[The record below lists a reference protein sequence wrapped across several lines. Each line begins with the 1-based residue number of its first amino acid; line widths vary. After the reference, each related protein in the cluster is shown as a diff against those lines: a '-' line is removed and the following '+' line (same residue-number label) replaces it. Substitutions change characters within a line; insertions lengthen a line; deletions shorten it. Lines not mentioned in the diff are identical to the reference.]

1 MKQWATTLFFLGAA
15 LVWTSF
21 FGWAP
26 AHAQEPK
33 APVREYLPLIAS
45 GGDRDN
51 SQERVTDLRPDDR
64 PLTGVQETSLGTQ
77 EMRHSY
83 WVPGFQYANMIRS
96 TSFNKPGLTNWNS
109 TSYLTG
115 NVSLLDTWSH
125 AQLSMNYSGGG
136 GFSTDGTQGNSY
148 LHQFDMTQTFE
159 GRKWK
164 LQFIDQFSY
173 LPDSQFGFG
182 GMTNL
187 SVPGV
192 GGSIAPP
199 IPGLQSNYL
208 PNQSIFSSIG
218 PRYSNSFVAQA
229 VYALS
234 RRTSI
239 TAAGSYGLM
248 RFVDPGNI
256 NSDDEIANLGFNYIL
271 TKKDTLGVLYRFTA
285 YQYSGNPQRID
296 DHVVNVAYGR
306 KVTGRLAL
314 QLFGGP
320 DITTFK
326 IPIGTATKRVSASGG
341 ATLIYA
347 MSRSDLSLTYNHGV
361 SNGGGVLVG
370 SSIDQISGSMNRG
383 LGRVWRGSINFGYA
397 KNRSVAQN
405 QAQNSAGFDSYFAG
419 GGLDR
424 PLGRDATFSLGYT
437 AYIQGTTPTACTPG
451 ACSASSTQHQIS
463 LGFTWHTRPNVLH

>member
-1 MKQWATTLFFLGAA
+1 LA
-15 LVWTSF
+15 
-21 FGWAP
+21 
-26 AHAQEPK
+26 
-33 APVREYLPLIAS
+33 
-45 GGDRDN
+45 
-51 SQERVTDLRPDDR
+51 
-64 PLTGVQETSLGTQ
+64 
-77 EMRHSY
+77 
-83 WVPGFQYANMIRS
+83 
-96 TSFNKPGLTNWNS
+96 NWNS

-136 GFSTDGTQGNSY
+136 GFSTDSTQGSSY
-148 LHQFDMTQTFE
+148 LHQFDLTQTFE

-187 SVPGV
+187 STPGV
-192 GGSIAPP
+192 GGSIAPTV
-199 IPGLQSNYL
+199 PGLQNNYL

-248 RFVDPGNI
+248 RFVDSGNI
-256 NSDDEIANLGFNYIL
+256 NSDDEIANLGFNYIV

-285 YQYSGNPQRID
+285 YQYSGNPQRIN

-320 DITTFK
+320 DITTFQ
-326 IPIGTATKRVSASGG
+326 IPIGNVTKRVSASGG

-347 MSRSDLSLTYNHGV
+347 MSRSGLSLTYNRGV
-361 SNGGGVLVG
+361 SNGSGVLVG

-405 QAQNSAGFDSYFAG
+405 QTQNSAGFDSYFAG
-419 GGLDR
+419 GGLER

-437 AYIQGTTPTACTPG
+437 AYTQGTTHAVCTPG
-451 ACSASSTQHQIS
+451 ACSTSSTQHQIS